1 MRIRP
6 VLIASVLAGIAGL
19 PLMGVAQGQGFVG
32 QGLSGTVA
40 AEGVD
45 GVAANVED
53 GKLYADGT
61 RAINEGRWSDAEKI
75 FTKVTAEHGAHGD
88 GALYWKAYAENKLG
102 EAKPALDTCA
112 ELGRAFPA
120 SSWIHEC
127 GALEIEMNAKS
138 GKPVEPKTGDDD
150 DLKLLALNALMKKNE
165 GQALAQIQEILNGDS
180 SEKLKKEAL
189 FILGDHYSNATYGQ
203 VVRVSY
209 VEGDV
214 RVSRGKENEKIGGA
228 EWEKAVADLPL
239 ETGFSLVTGAGR
251 AEIEFEDASTI
262 YLGENSVLSFN
273 DLSTTAGVPY
283 TDLALL
289 SGTVTLHVKPY
300 VRGETVVL
308 KTPTDRLNVSF
319 PNKSY
324 LRISSFTDGTAVTS
338 LDVNGQYTPRVTEPP
353 LPFGQ
358 MGFYRE
364 GKRIA
369 TTGSVDP
376 DTYAAWDKWV
386 AERITQRKEAMTD
399 MMKAS
404 GLTTPIP
411 GLAEMKGQG
420 QFFDCAP
427 YGTCWEPNYSSESEK
442 GADRA
447 GETQASFDAASPQAA
462 STKKAGAKAR
472 PVIEEE
478 AFFPCLPTALRFG
491 LERDSV
497 TGKRRLMDATLDPN
511 AYPYAWAVCHAGS
524 WIHRRHHYAWVPTH
538 KRHHLPPGRWVKS
551 GKSVAFVPLHPY
563 DVKGRPAINQ
573 KEEVFAVNDK
583 NGFAVERTRF
593 DANMPIED
601 LKTPP
606 KEFRSAFFPPLA
618 RADEP
623 HMTTYAVKDVLG
635 NKGVVKAVGIPLS
648 FDHKSQSFLMARQVT
663 QGGKSVTVMAPVT
676 NRGGNLQA
684 RGGSVSGGG
693 SYHGGG
699 SSGSGGSHASGGGS
713 SSGGGGGSHSSG
725 GSSASSSGA
734 ASSGA
739 ASSGGSH
746 H

>member
-1 MRIRP
+1 
-6 VLIASVLAGIAGL
+6 LAGWLLAGIAGL
-19 PLMGVAQGQGFVG
+19 SLTGFAQGQGFVVP
-32 QGLSGTVA
+32 GLSGTVA
-40 AEGVD
+40 AEGAD
-45 GVAANVED
+45 GIAANVQD

-61 RAINEGRWSDAEKI
+61 RAINEGRWADAEKI
-75 FTKVTAEHGAHGD
+75 FSKVAADHGAQGD

-102 EAKPALDTCA
+102 QAKPALETCA

-138 GKPVEPKTGDDD
+138 GKPVEPKAGDDD

-165 GQALAQIQEILNGDS
+165 GQALAEIQEILNGDS

-189 FILGDHYSNATYGQ
+189 FILGDHYSDATYGQ

-214 RVSRGKENEKIGGA
+214 RVSRGKENEKAGGA

-251 AEIEFEDASTI
+251 AEIELEDASTI
-262 YLGENSVLSFN
+262 YLGENSVLTFN
-273 DLSTTAGVPY
+273 DLSATAGVPY

-300 VRGETVVL
+300 VRGEMLVL
-308 KTPTDRLNVSF
+308 KTPTDRLSTSF

-324 LRISSFTDGTAVTS
+324 LRVSSYEDGTALAS
-338 LDVNGQYTPRVTEPP
+338 LDVGGQFEPRLMEAAIPI
-353 LPFGQ
+353 GQ
-358 MGFYRE
+358 TAFYRE
-364 GKRIA
+364 GKRIES
-369 TTGSVDP
+369 TSSVDP
-376 DTYAAWDKWV
+376 NTFAAWDKWV
-386 AERITQRKEAMTD
+386 AGRVTQRKEAMTEV
-399 MMKAS
+399 MKAS
-404 GLTTPIP
+404 GLSAPIP

-427 YGTCWEPNYSSESEK
+427 YGTCWEPNHGNESEM
-442 GADRA
+442 ADDRIGEAQADSAMA
-447 GETQASFDAASPQAA
+447 GTLAASG
-462 STKKAGAKAR
+462 KKAGSKTR
-472 PVIEEE
+472 PAIEGE

-491 LERDSV
+491 LERDPV
-497 TGKRRLMDATLDPN
+497 TGKRQLVNATLDPN
-511 AYPYAWAVCHAGS
+511 AYPYAWAVCHTGS

-551 GKSVAFVPLHPY
+551 GKTVAFVPLHPY

-573 KEEVFAVNDK
+573 KEEVFAVNNR
-583 NGFAVERTRF
+583 NGLTVERTKF
-593 DANMPIED
+593 DLGSTIED
-601 LKTPP
+601 LKLPP
-606 KEFRSAFFPPLA
+606 KEFRGAAFPPLA

-623 HMTTYAVKDVLG
+623 HMTTYAVRDVLG

-684 RGGSVSGGG
+684 RGGSYSGGG
-693 SYHGGG
+693 SYHGG
-699 SSGSGGSHASGGGS
+699 AS
-713 SSGGGGGSHSSG
+713 GGGGSHAGGGGSSG
-725 GSSASSSGA
+725 ASGGSHSGGTTSSASSSSA
-734 ASSGA
+734 ASSSA